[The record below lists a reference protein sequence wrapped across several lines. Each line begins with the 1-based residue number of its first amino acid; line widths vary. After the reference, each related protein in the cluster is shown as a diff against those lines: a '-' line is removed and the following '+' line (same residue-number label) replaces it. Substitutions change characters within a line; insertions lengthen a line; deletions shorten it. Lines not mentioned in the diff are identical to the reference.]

1 MVLSTDKPVFVR
13 VLSWWLLVQSWG
25 TLRFDDHR
33 GLLPRDV
40 VASDMGFQAKL
51 TRSKVSGSD
60 KHLNFRAVIIHS
72 SAFVHRKDWL
82 AVGWQLLLK
91 EAPFQRDYL
100 LPAPSN
106 TFRGFKNQGIE
117 VSDGFRCA
125 NTYYFNGFLSLFE
138 SFRGLNGALLYATQ
152 RP

>member
-1 MVLSTDKPVFVR
+1 MAAGAIL
-13 VLSWWLLVQSWG
+13 G

-40 VASDMGFQAKL
+40 ILSEMGLQARL

-82 AVGWQLLLK
+82 AVGWGLLLK
-91 EAPFQRDYL
+91 EAPHERDCL

-106 TFRGFKNQGIE
+106 NFRGFKTKELKYPTASAVQTHYF
-117 VSDGFRCA
+117 DGL
-125 NTYYFNGFLSLFE
+125 FLE
-138 SFRGLNGALLYATQ
+138 IKSFRGLNGTLFFAAQ